1 MKKIFTLLFIP
12 FLIFSQIDYNT
23 EIQPILDSKCVSCHQ
38 GAAAYYGGLSLTS
51 YDELIE
57 GGYTAGGIIST
68 GLLEDYI
75 TTGYMPPYGAG
86 SSLTTEE
93 VDIILQWISEGALEE
108 VESTSII
115 ENIMSEK
122 IIHIVDYMGKS
133 LTPGH
138 NGLYIYIYDNGKIE
152 KKYNLKDNY

>member
-93 VDIILQWISEGALEE
+93 IDVILQWISEGALQE
-108 VESTSII
+108 VESTSIV
-115 ENIMSEK
+115 ENIVSKK
-122 IIHIVDYMGKS
+122 IIHTLDYMGKP
-133 LTPGH
+133 LKPGY
-138 NGLYIYIYDNGKIE
+138 NGLHIYVYDLSLIHI
-152 KKYNLKDNY
+152 

>member
-1 MKKIFTLLFIP
+1 MKIFFSLLLFIP
-12 FLIFSQIDYNT
+12 FLIFCQIDYNT

-38 GAAAYYGGLSLTS
+38 GTASYYGGLSLTS

-57 GGYTAGGIIST
+57 GGYTTSGIIST

-75 TTGYMPPYGAG
+75 TTGYMPPYGG

-93 VDIILQWISEGALEE
+93 IEIILQWISEGALEE
-108 VESTSII
+108 VESTSIV
-115 ENIMSEK
+115 ENIMAKK

-133 LTPGH
+133 LTPGY

-152 KKYNLKDNY
+152 KKYNLKNNY